1 MKTYKYDRYFHIYTC
16 KDRPMGASY
25 LPSVFTVP
33 FTPIRTESGRSAVH
47 LIASKRRREHLR
59 TINIL
64 PAIQAHL

>member
-1 MKTYKYDRYFHIYTC
+1 
-16 KDRPMGASY
+16 MGASY